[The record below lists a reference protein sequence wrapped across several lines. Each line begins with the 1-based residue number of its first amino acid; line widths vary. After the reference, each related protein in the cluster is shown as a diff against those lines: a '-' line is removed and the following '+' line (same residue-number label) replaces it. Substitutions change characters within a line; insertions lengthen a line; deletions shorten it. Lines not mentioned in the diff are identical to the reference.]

1 MSIYGAPNPVVRPIL
16 RSRFHRVLSG
26 FLLLVTVTGRKTGKR
41 HTFPVLY
48 ARDGADIVIV
58 AGWASKKRWWKNL
71 IGGGD
76 VTVQMAGET
85 LPGRGTTLVD
95 ATAERGRTLRAYLTR
110 FPAAVRTVGA
120 PRDWRTATDETLGE
134 SRGDA
139 VIVRFV
145 PVRASGV

>member
-41 HTFPVLY
+41 HTFPVMY

-120 PRDWRTATDETLGE
+120 PRDWRTASDESLAQ

-139 VIVRFV
+139 AVVRV
-145 PVRASGV
+145 VLAR